1 MTYISAIGTYLPR
14 LRLSRSAMAAA
25 LGWLGGN
32 AGSGKGA
39 RSLAFWDEDSITM
52 GVEAAR
58 DCLSHPDVDPSAI
71 RQLVFASTTPVFHEP
86 QQASFL
92 HAALRLQDDCLT
104 QDSGG
109 TVRCGLLA
117 LHQALEQTAP
127 ALVVAADMPVT
138 LAASAAEARSG
149 DGAAAVLV
157 GTGQPLLN
165 YLGGV
170 SIAAPL
176 IDRYQ
181 AVGYEAGVE
190 WEERWLREEGYM
202 RLMPQAIAAALH
214 RSGLSAD
221 AIDCV
226 VMPCLIAG
234 CAPAVLKASGLHK
247 TRLASTLALETG
259 DTGSGHALLMLAHA
273 LDGMK
278 AGETI
283 LLAQLGQGAT
293 VLIVQ
298 AQEAIAAHKTNLP
311 AQLESGIAEDNYL
324 KLVMFRG
331 QLAWDRGLRG
341 RTAVNEALST
351 SYRYHESL
359 LGFVGGR
366 CRETGLVQ
374 FPPSRLA
381 ASGTGYYL
389 DTLDPY
395 PLADIG
401 GKVATFTADR
411 LAFSRHPPNCYGL
424 VDFNGGGRLMMD
436 FTDPDAASL
445 DSGDPVRFV
454 FRIKDLDERTGYR
467 RYFWKAV
474 AARPAPA
481 SPSH

>member
-1 MTYISAIGTYLPR
+1 M
-14 LRLSRSAMAAA
+14 
-25 LGWLGGN
+25 
-32 AGSGKGA
+32 
-39 RSLAFWDEDSITM
+39 
-52 GVEAAR
+52 
-58 DCLSHPDVDPSAI
+58 
-71 RQLVFASTTPVFHEP
+71 
-86 QQASFL
+86 
-92 HAALRLQDDCLT
+92 
-104 QDSGG
+104 
-109 TVRCGLLA
+109 RCGLLA
-117 LHQALEQTAP
+117 LHQALEQAAP

-181 AVGYEAGVE
+181 AVGYAEGVE

-214 RSGLSAD
+214 RCGLPAD

-226 VMPCLIAG
+226 VMPCPIAG

-247 TRLASTLALETG
+247 ARLASTLALETG

-278 AGETI
+278 AGDTI

-293 VLIVQ
+293 VLIMQV
-298 AQEAIAAHKTNLP
+298 QEAIAAHKTNLP
-311 AQLESGIAEDNYL
+311 AQLENGIAEDNYL

-341 RTAVNEALST
+341 RTSVNEALST
-351 SYRYHESL
+351 SYRYHETL

-366 CRETGLVQ
+366 CRETGQVQ

-381 ASGTGYYL
+381 ASGTG
-389 DTLDPY
+389 
-395 PLADIG
+395 
-401 GKVATFTADR
+401 
-411 LAFSRHPPNCYGL
+411 
-424 VDFNGGGRLMMD
+424 
-436 FTDPDAASL
+436 
-445 DSGDPVRFV
+445 
-454 FRIKDLDERTGYR
+454 
-467 RYFWKAV
+467 
-474 AARPAPA
+474 
-481 SPSH
+481 

>member
-14 LRLSRSAMAAA
+14 LRLARSAIASAV
-25 LGWLGGN
+25 GWLGG
-32 AGSGKGA
+32 GSGGKGT

-58 DCLSHPDVDPSAI
+58 QCLVQGGADQTAL
-71 RQLVFASTTPVFHEP
+71 RQLVFATTTPVFREP
-86 QQASFL
+86 QNASFV
-92 HAALRLQDDCLT
+92 HAALRLQSDCLT
-104 QDSGG
+104 QDAGG
-109 TVRCGLLA
+109 TARSGLLA
-117 LHQALEQTAP
+117 LHQALEQASP

-157 GTGQPLLN
+157 GAGQPLLS

-170 SIAAPL
+170 SMAAPL
-176 IDRYQ
+176 VDRYQ
-181 AVGYEAGVE
+181 ASGHEAGVE
-190 WEERWLREEGYM
+190 WEERWLREEGFM
-202 RLMPQAIAAALH
+202 TLMPQAIAAALQ
-214 RSGLSAD
+214 RANLSPD
-221 AIDCV
+221 AIDCL
-226 VMPCLIAG
+226 VMPCPIAG
-234 CAPAVLKASGLHK
+234 CAPAVLKAAGLAK
-247 TRLASTLALETG
+247 ARLAPTLAQETG

-273 LDGMK
+273 LGGMK

-293 VLIVQ
+293 VLVVQ
-298 AQEAIAAHKTNLP
+298 AQEGIADFKTGLD
-311 AQLESGIAEDNYL
+311 AQLSHGLVEDNYL

-351 SYRYHESL
+351 SYRYHEAL

-366 CRETGLVQ
+366 CRETGRVQ
-374 FPPSRLA
+374 FPPSRLS
-381 ASGTGYYL
+381 ASGTGFHL

-395 PLADIG
+395 PLADAG

-436 FTDPDAASL
+436 FTDPDAAGL
-445 DSGDPVRFV
+445 SGGDDVRFV
-454 FRIKDLDERTGYR
+454 FRIKDMDERTGYR

-474 AARPAPA
+474 SAHPAPPT
-481 SPSH
+481 SSD